1 MVADACPAGKGW
13 RRCDCALCNFAATTI
28 FVLASYWEQAERV
41 MFCRALLLA
50 LALLL
55 IGCEKPE
62 EDNAP
67 APPTTPT
74 PTPTAIA
81 TPIHQA

>member
-1 MVADACPAGKGW
+1 M
-13 RRCDCALCNFAATTI
+13 
-28 FVLASYWEQAERV
+28 
-41 MFCRALLLA
+41 LA
-50 LALLL
+50 LALLV